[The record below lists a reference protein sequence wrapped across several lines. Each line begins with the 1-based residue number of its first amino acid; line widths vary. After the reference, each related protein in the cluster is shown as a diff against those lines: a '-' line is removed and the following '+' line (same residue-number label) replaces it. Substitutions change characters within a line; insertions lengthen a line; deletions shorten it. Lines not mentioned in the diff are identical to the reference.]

1 MTGCRLLRNTEGL
14 YWAVRR
20 SVSPGTPKFGFRAT
34 DPRTP
39 NPRTPNPR
47 TLEARTLEAR
57 TLEARTRE
65 PDLGPRTSDPSPR
78 RPAHRPPTQAP
89 GPSRHTE
96 GSSRR
101 ELAPLPEAA
110 GAMPRGPLDVDG
122 SRWSVLLGHLQL
134 PERSRPACRLRRLIA
149 SPRRTGVIGDS
160 PMAPTACSRQ
170 LRACLR
176 ELKRYRPSAHSA
188 GISGSSVS

>member
-1 MTGCRLLRNTEGL
+1 MPAGALGLNDRMSVTAQYGRSLLGRAEERLPRHSEM
-14 YWAVRR
+14 
-20 SVSPGTPKFGFRAT
+20 GFRAT

-39 NPRTPNPR
+39 DPRTPDPRTPNPR
-47 TLEARTLEAR
+47 TLSPGA
-57 TLEARTRE
+57 
-65 PDLGPRTSDPSPR
+65 GPRTSDPSPR
-78 RPAHRPPTQAP
+78 RPARRPPTQAP
-89 GPSRHTE
+89 GPSRHTK

-110 GAMPRGPLDVDG
+110 GAKTRGPLDVDG

-134 PERSRPACRLRRLIA
+134 PERSRPECRLRRLIA

-160 PMAPTACSRQ
+160 PMAPTAYSRQ
-170 LRACLR
+170 LGACLR

-188 GISGSSVS
+188 GISGGSLS